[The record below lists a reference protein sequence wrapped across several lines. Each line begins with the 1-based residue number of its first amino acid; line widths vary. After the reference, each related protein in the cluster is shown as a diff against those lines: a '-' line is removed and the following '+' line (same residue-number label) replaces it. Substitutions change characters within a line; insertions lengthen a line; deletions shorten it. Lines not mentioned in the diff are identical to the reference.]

1 MKRVGV
7 VLCGCGV
14 NDGSEIHEAV
24 LTLLA
29 LDRAGAAAVCFAP
42 DKLQAHVINHLSG
55 EEMPERRNVLVESAR
70 ITRGA
75 ISPLS
80 GAVADDLDALIV
92 PGGFGVV
99 RNLSNLADQGAEGDV
114 DADLRRLTQAI
125 HKQSK
130 AIGFICIAPALLP
143 KLIDTPLRLTIGTDT
158 DTAEMI
164 EDMGGI
170 HVTCPVDD
178 IVVDA
183 ENKVI
188 TTPGYMLATSI
199 AEAAK
204 GIDKLVSRVLE
215 YTP

>member
-7 VLCGCGV
+7 VLSGCGV

-29 LDRAGAAAVCFAP
+29 LDRAGAEAVCFAP
-42 DKLQAHVINHLSG
+42 DKLQSHVINHFSG
-55 EEMPERRNVLVESAR
+55 DEMNEQRNVLVESAR
-70 ITRGA
+70 IARGH
-75 ISPLS
+75 IRPLS
-80 GAVADDLDALIV
+80 EARADDLDALIV
-92 PGGFGVV
+92 PGGFGAV
-99 RNLSNLADQGAEGDV
+99 RNLSDLAVRGEEGEV

-143 KLIDTPLRLTIGTDT
+143 KLIDTPLRLTIGTDG
-158 DTAEMI
+158 DTAELV
-164 EDMGGI
+164 ENMGGI

-199 AEAAK
+199 TEAAK
-204 GIDKLVSRVLE
+204 GIDKLVARVLDF
-215 YTP
+215 TR